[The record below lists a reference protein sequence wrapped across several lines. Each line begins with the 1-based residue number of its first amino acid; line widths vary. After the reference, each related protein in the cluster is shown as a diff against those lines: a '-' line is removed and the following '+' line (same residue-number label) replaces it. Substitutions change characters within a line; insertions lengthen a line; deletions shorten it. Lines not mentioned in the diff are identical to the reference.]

1 MLRDS
6 RLMWSRG
13 YSEETLGAPEGL
25 LQRDEIVKK
34 NQIYGFFAM
43 VKIFISQ
50 REDTHTDVTYN
61 YIFKNFFPFPE
72 TRPLKL

>member
-6 RLMWSRG
+6 RLMWSRV

-25 LQRDEIVKK
+25 QQWGEIVKK
-34 NQIYGFFAM
+34 KKIYGFFAM

-50 REDTHTDVTYN
+50 REDTHTDVT
-61 YIFKNFFPFPE
+61 
-72 TRPLKL
+72 L